1 MARVR
6 DIELNE
12 APEEISLIYKKF
24 IESYGPFANQA
35 KVFAHRPIIFKH
47 MMSMLM
53 EIADKPIIDKRYLEI
68 AIVSVSAVNRC
79 DYCVAHHAPNL
90 ISEGLSEITID
101 NILEDD
107 CPGLNRLDLLVRDY
121 AVQITKDHNRV
132 QDKQFEE
139 LRKYFS
145 EEQMVELTFRIT
157 LCTFFNKFND
167 VMQLE
172 MEDNQLLY
180 KVNNKIFHG
189 LN

>member
-12 APEEISLIYKKF
+12 APKEISLIYKKF

-53 EIADKPIIDKRYLEI
+53 EMADNPIIDKRYLEI
-68 AIVSVSAVNRC
+68 AIVSVSALNRC

-101 NILEDD
+101 NILVDD
-107 CPGLNRLDLLVRDY
+107 CPGLKTLDLLVRDY

-172 MEDNQLLY
+172 MEESKLLY
-180 KVNNKIFHG
+180 LKQ
-189 LN
+189 

>member
-12 APEEISLIYKKF
+12 APKEISLIYKKF

-53 EIADKPIIDKRYLEI
+53 EMADKPIIDKRYLEI
-68 AIVSVSAVNRC
+68 AIVSVSAINKC

-90 ISEGLSEITID
+90 ISEGLSNVTVD
-101 NILEDD
+101 NILETD
-107 CPGLNRLDLLVRDY
+107 CPGLEPLDILVRDY
-121 AVQITKDHNRV
+121 AVQITKDHNKI
-132 QDKQFEE
+132 QDKLFDK
-139 LRKYFS
+139 LRGYFS

-172 MEDNQLLY
+172 MEDSQLLY
-180 KVNNKIFHG
+180 LKK
-189 LN
+189 